1 MKVKAIANVVASV
14 NGGSVR
20 LVVGQE
26 YDMPPDD
33 ADHLIRGKYVESAEI
48 AEIVVPVEETPKRKK
63 AAL

>member
-14 NGGSVR
+14 NGGSLR

-26 YDMPPDD
+26 YDIPPDD
-33 ADHLIRGKYVESAEI
+33 ADHLIRGKYVDSADGVALIE
-48 AEIVVPVEETPKRKK
+48 ATPKRKK

>member
-26 YDMPPDD
+26 YDIPLDD
-33 ADHLIRGKYVESAEI
+33 ADHLIRGKYVESAEV
-48 AEIVVPVEETPKRKK
+48 VVPVEETPKRKK

>member
-26 YDMPPDD
+26 YDIPPGD
-33 ADHLIRGKYVESAEI
+33 ADHLIRGKYVESAE
-48 AEIVVPVEETPKRKK
+48 VTPVEETQKRKK
-63 AAL
+63 AAK

>member
-26 YDMPPDD
+26 YDIPPDD
-33 ADHLIRGKYVESAEI
+33 ADHLIRGKYVESAEVI
-48 AEIVVPVEETPKRKK
+48 APVEETPKRKK
-63 AAL
+63 VAL